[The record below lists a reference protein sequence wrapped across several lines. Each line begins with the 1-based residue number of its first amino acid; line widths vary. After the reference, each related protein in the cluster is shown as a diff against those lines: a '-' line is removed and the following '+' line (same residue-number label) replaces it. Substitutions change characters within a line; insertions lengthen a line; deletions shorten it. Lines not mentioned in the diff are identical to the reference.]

1 MNRHRILVVAAATL
15 SAALWGP
22 LACGDGGTEPPPPD
36 PPRPTTVTVTPAT
49 AELTALGAT
58 VQLQAQ
64 VLDQYGQVMAGA
76 AVSWSSSAA
85 SVAAVDG
92 SGLVTAAANG
102 AATITATAGS
112 ASGSASGT
120 AAVTVAQQVSTVEV
134 SPAADTV
141 VERDTVRFGAE
152 ARDANGHAVAGAE
165 FTWASGDTSVAVVDA
180 SGLVTGRSAG
190 EVAVTATSSGVTGR
204 GALVVEEPVP
214 TTVSVAPDSLAFT
227 ALGDT
232 LHLMAEV
239 RDQIDR
245 VMEGEPVAWT
255 SADTMVAAVDAS
267 GLVTAA
273 ANGAAT
279 ITATAGSASG
289 TAAVTV
295 AQTVSTVEVSPAAD
309 TVVERDTVRFDAEA
323 VDANGHAVA
332 GAEFTWA
339 SGDTSVA
346 VVDTSGLVT
355 GRSAGEVAVTATS
368 SGVTGRGA
376 LVVEEPV
383 PTTVSVAPDSL
394 AFTALGDTLHLMAEV
409 RDQIDRVMEGEPV
422 AWTSADT
429 MVAAV
434 DAAGLVTAAANGV
447 ATITATA
454 GSASG
459 TAAVTVA
466 QTVSTVEVSP
476 AADTVVERDT
486 VRFDAEAVDANGHAV
501 AGAEFTWA
509 SGDTS
514 VAVVDTSGLVTG
526 RSAGEVAVTATS
538 SGVTGRGAL
547 VVEEPVPTTVSVAPD
562 SLAFTALGDTLHLMA
577 EVRDQIDRVME
588 GEPVAWTSAD
598 TMVAAVDAAGLVTA
612 AANGVATITATAGSA
627 SGTAAVTVA
636 QTVSTV
642 EVSPAADTVVERDT
656 VRFDAEAVDANGHA
670 VAGAEFTWASGD
682 TSVAVVDTSG
692 LVTGTSAGEV
702 AVTAT
707 SSGVTGRAQLTVVVP
722 APTTVAVTPDTLA
735 FTALGQTM
743 QLAAEVLDQAGRVM
757 EDEPVAWSSADTMVA
772 AVDSVG
778 LVTAAG
784 SGATVVTATAGSASG
799 EAAVTVMQSARSVV
813 VSPASAAI
821 ALGDT
826 LRLAAEAVDE
836 NGNAVAGA
844 AFAWS
849 SSDASVAR
857 VGASGLVN
865 GVGEGTVTITATT
878 GSAVGTSEITVDN
891 PDRAALVA
899 LYHATDGPNWLNNEN
914 WLTDAPLGDW
924 YGVDVDASGRVTS
937 LDLSGRY
944 DQVKNWVQ
952 HGLAGPIPPELG
964 NLTRLRTLDLTLN
977 ALTGPIPP
985 EFGNL
990 SGLREL
996 LLEVNAL
1003 DGPIPQ
1009 WIGDLPNLRNLSL
1022 GNNELTGP
1030 IPPEL
1035 GTLGSLER
1043 LDLNQS
1049 TAIGSLNIYDGTL
1062 SYNSLT
1068 GPIPPELG
1076 NLANLREL
1084 LLGNNRL
1091 TGPVP
1096 PELGGLTSLQYLD
1109 LYNNALSGPIPPELG
1124 NLTSLAAL
1132 RLANNALE
1140 GPIPR
1145 SFLQLVTLEWF
1156 QFEENNG
1163 LCAPKT
1169 TEFTSWF
1176 SGMDRYMG
1184 PFCNEPDVAVLES
1197 LYQATAGADW
1207 TNSQGWLGDGA
1218 VSEWHGV
1225 SADSLGRVTGLDLSR
1240 NRLVGRLTPAIA
1252 MGELARMAELRIN
1265 GNALSG
1271 RLPLSL
1277 ARLSLRELH
1286 YGDTE
1291 LCTPPDGSF
1300 QEWLDA
1306 IPSHSG
1312 TGVECAPLSNRD
1324 ILVTLYEATDGP
1336 NWARSDNWLSDKPL
1350 SMWYGV
1356 WSNQGGG
1363 APQLQAGPSPDGSHR
1378 VTDDRPPDI
1387 LAPDSAG
1394 QGDERWPVP
1403 DNGPQDRV
1411 AAESFGWRPVSS
1423 MADGNVV
1430 HLYLGRNNLTGVI
1443 PAELGNL
1450 ANLERL
1456 NLRNNDLAGSIPG
1469 ELGNLANLERLNLR
1483 NNDLAGSI
1491 PGELGNL
1498 ANLERLNLR
1507 NNDLAGPIPGELGNL
1522 ASLDSLTLYFNKLS
1536 GPIPPQLGRLGS
1548 LRFLGLDGNPL
1559 GGTIPPELGNLANLE
1574 KLSLV
1579 RTDLQGT
1586 IPPELGN
1593 LSSLWEM
1600 RLFWN
1605 DLTGEI
1611 PPELGNLANLKDLVL
1626 SGNQLTGEIPPELG
1640 NLSNLEYL
1648 SVTVNTLTGPIP
1660 GELANLSNLEVLAL
1674 GGNNFTTIPPEFSN
1688 FSSLQELY
1696 LWGND
1701 LAGPIPP
1708 ELGSL
1713 ASLEILYLNDAD
1725 LTGSIP
1731 PELGGLASLR
1741 ELHVPDNAEMSG
1753 ALPVGLTAL
1762 GRLEVLLTGGTDL
1775 CVPADV
1781 PRLQEWLGG
1790 VAKHRVARCG
1800 AAVAYLTQAVQS
1812 REFPVPLVA
1821 DEDALLR
1828 VFVTATHAHRR
1839 RYPAGPGQ
1847 LLRGWRGDACR

>member
-526 RSAGEVAVTATS
+526 
-538 SGVTGRGAL
+538 
-547 VVEEPVPTTVSVAPD
+547 
-562 SLAFTALGDTLHLMA
+562 
-577 EVRDQIDRVME
+577 
-588 GEPVAWTSAD
+588 
-598 TMVAAVDAAGLVTA
+598 
-612 AANGVATITATAGSA
+612 
-627 SGTAAVTVA
+627 
-636 QTVSTV
+636 
-642 EVSPAADTVVERDT
+642 
-656 VRFDAEAVDANGHA
+656 
-670 VAGAEFTWASGD
+670 
-682 TSVAVVDTSG
+682 
-692 LVTGTSAGEV
+692 TSAGEV

-722 APTTVAVTPDTLA
+722 APTTVAVTPGTLA

-944 DQVKNWVQ
+944 DQVKVQ

-1043 LDLNQS
+1043 LHLNQF

-1140 GPIPR
+1140 GPIP
-1145 SFLQLVTLEWF
+1145 
-1156 QFEENNG
+1156 
-1163 LCAPKT
+1163 
-1169 TEFTSWF
+1169 
-1176 SGMDRYMG
+1176 
-1184 PFCNEPDVAVLES
+1184 
-1197 LYQATAGADW
+1197 
-1207 TNSQGWLGDGA
+1207 
-1218 VSEWHGV
+1218 
-1225 SADSLGRVTGLDLSR
+1225 
-1240 NRLVGRLTPAIA
+1240 
-1252 MGELARMAELRIN
+1252 
-1265 GNALSG
+1265 
-1271 RLPLSL
+1271 
-1277 ARLSLRELH
+1277 
-1286 YGDTE
+1286 
-1291 LCTPPDGSF
+1291 
-1300 QEWLDA
+1300 
-1306 IPSHSG
+1306 
-1312 TGVECAPLSNRD
+1312 
-1324 ILVTLYEATDGP
+1324 
-1336 NWARSDNWLSDKPL
+1336 
-1350 SMWYGV
+1350 
-1356 WSNQGGG
+1356 
-1363 APQLQAGPSPDGSHR
+1363 
-1378 VTDDRPPDI
+1378 
-1387 LAPDSAG
+1387 
-1394 QGDERWPVP
+1394 
-1403 DNGPQDRV
+1403 
-1411 AAESFGWRPVSS
+1411 
-1423 MADGNVV
+1423 
-1430 HLYLGRNNLTGVI
+1430 
-1443 PAELGNL
+1443 
-1450 ANLERL
+1450 
-1456 NLRNNDLAGSIPG
+1456 
-1469 ELGNLANLERLNLR
+1469 
-1483 NNDLAGSI
+1483 
-1491 PGELGNL
+1491 
-1498 ANLERLNLR
+1498 
-1507 NNDLAGPIPGELGNL
+1507 
-1522 ASLDSLTLYFNKLS
+1522 
-1536 GPIPPQLGRLGS
+1536 
-1548 LRFLGLDGNPL
+1548 
-1559 GGTIPPELGNLANLE
+1559 PELGNLT
-1574 KLSLV
+1574 SLAAL
-1579 RTDLQGT
+1579 R
-1586 IPPELGN
+1586 
-1593 LSSLWEM
+1593 
-1600 RLFWN
+1600 
-1605 DLTGEI
+1605 
-1611 PPELGNLANLKDLVL
+1611 LAN
-1626 SGNQLTGEIPPELG
+1626 NA
-1640 NLSNLEYL
+1640 LE
-1648 SVTVNTLTGPIP
+1648 
-1660 GELANLSNLEVLAL
+1660 
-1674 GGNNFTTIPPEFSN
+1674 
-1688 FSSLQELY
+1688 
-1696 LWGND
+1696 
-1701 LAGPIPP
+1701 GPIPP
-1708 ELGSL
+1708 E
-1713 ASLEILYLNDAD
+1713 
-1725 LTGSIP
+1725 
-1731 PELGGLASLR
+1731 PELGNAPRARPAS
-1741 ELHVPDNAEMSG
+1741 
-1753 ALPVGLTAL
+1753 
-1762 GRLEVLLTGGTDL
+1762 
-1775 CVPADV
+1775 
-1781 PRLQEWLGG
+1781 
-1790 VAKHRVARCG
+1790 
-1800 AAVAYLTQAVQS
+1800 
-1812 REFPVPLVA
+1812 
-1821 DEDALLR
+1821 
-1828 VFVTATHAHRR
+1828 AT
-1839 RYPAGPGQ
+1839 
-1847 LLRGWRGDACR
+1847 